1 MMQGMSNKA
10 ICRSL
15 GLAETTVK
23 YHVTAILKA
32 LQVTNRTEAVL
43 AVGALGWELP
53 SADKREA
60 RNVRDTLTVAEDQT
74 PDGVTVTR
82 ASKHKDDA
90 GSRSPN
96 TRHLNLPDKPSIA
109 VLPFTNLSGD
119 PTQDYFA
126 DGVVEDI
133 TIALGRIHWLFVI
146 GSGSAFTYKGR
157 PTDVR
162 QVGLELGVRYV
173 LRGSIRKLDKRV
185 RITART
191 NTDEALRLLFRAI
204 ELDSAYA
211 APYGLAALCFRA
223 QLATSRQMPDDP
235 RVG

>member
-1 MMQGMSNKA
+1 VRKPVAKDGRLASPSDLGVTEQQLRVLALMMQGMSNKA

-82 ASKHKDDA
+82 ASNHKDDA
-90 GSRSPN
+90 GSRSPS
-96 TRHLNLPDKPSIA
+96 TRH
-109 VLPFTNLSGD
+109 TC
-119 PTQDYFA
+119 
-126 DGVVEDI
+126 
-133 TIALGRIHWLFVI
+133 R
-146 GSGSAFTYKGR
+146 
-157 PTDVR
+157 
-162 QVGLELGVRYV
+162 
-173 LRGSIRKLDKRV
+173 
-185 RITART
+185 
-191 NTDEALRLLFRAI
+191 
-204 ELDSAYA
+204 
-211 APYGLAALCFRA
+211 
-223 QLATSRQMPDDP
+223 TSR
-235 RVG
+235 RLRFCRSRT